1 MERSLGRNKKK
12 RPGVNSKEVKGTG
25 KYSYPEKKNSSGR
38 NRDKS
43 ASDRFRKI
51 TERAKEIRKKHPK
64 MKWKNCVKQASEE
77 LY

>member
-1 MERSLGRNKKK
+1 
-12 RPGVNSKEVKGTG
+12 VKGLG
-25 KYSYPEKKNSSGR
+25 KYSKPKKQ

-51 TERAKEIRKKHPK
+51 TEKAREIRKKHPK
-64 MKWKNCVKQASEE
+64 MKWKNCVKQASGE